1 MNGVLGF
8 TENGRRG
15 LGLYF
20 SGFFFFFLF
29 FFFFCCNIEGEFEGD
44 AENKKEEEDRW
55 A

>member
-1 MNGVLGF
+1 MEEGVWV
-8 TENGRRG
+8 
-15 LGLYF
+15 F
-20 SGFFFFFLF
+20 SFLVFFFF